1 MSPPHPVPVHPAG
14 PGVVTESTGQP
25 AGSRGTGTWLSPF
38 VCVGGGTQ
46 RCHRPRCQ
54 GCPAGRGHGATGSP
68 QTGTGL
74 SPAVRGD
81 GETLFAPPSPP
92 RHQATARDRSCSR
105 GPVRWGDRGRRG
117 PTPPRESQGGWGS
130 PQGGRRG
137 GRGGRA
143 VCVKT
148 PPGSNEGGQALSEGG
163 GRGAITY
170 RRFPPGQPG
179 RSAGGLRPRPGPE
192 PGPTAGPGRAVPRY
206 PGNSPDPKM
215 AAQAAASRRGSAHAR
230 GCARPFP
237 PPRFLPLPRR
247 KRWRGG
253 GGRAGVSGSGS
264 AAAAEEGGGRWG
276 RGCL

>member
-1 MSPPHPVPVHPAG
+1 MGRPYLPP
-14 PGVVTESTGQP
+14 
-25 AGSRGTGTWLSPF
+25 
-38 VCVGGGTQ
+38 
-46 RCHRPRCQ
+46 
-54 GCPAGRGHGATGSP
+54 
-68 QTGTGL
+68 
-74 SPAVRGD
+74 
-81 GETLFAPPSPP
+81 PPPP

-148 PPGSNEGGQALSEGG
+148 PPGGNEGGQALSEGG

-237 PPRFLPLPRR
+237 PPTLPAAPPPEALAR
-247 KRWRGG
+247 RWREGGCFRFRVGG
-253 GGRAGVSGSGS
+253 GGRGRGGALGPRLFVNLSVRRAARSGARRGRGRYGPAPSRRHGAPREGGRRGGRAVSGSRPGP
-264 AAAAEEGGGRWG
+264 A
-276 RGCL
+276 